1 MNKAELVL
9 EIVERA
15 DVSKSDAEA
24 IINEFLSLIEEE
36 LVKGNE
42 VKISGFGVFQK
53 KNRKERVG
61 TSPSSHEAITIPAN
75 ATVTFKPSKLL
86 KGKMN

>member
-1 MNKAELVL
+1 MNKTDLIL
-9 EIVERA
+9 EVVERT
-15 DVSKSDAEA
+15 DTSKNEVEA

-42 VKISGFGVFQK
+42 VKLSGFGVFNK
-53 KNRKERVG
+53 KERQARIG
-61 TSPSSHEAITIPAN
+61 TSPSSHETITIPAN

-86 KGKMN
+86 KQKIN